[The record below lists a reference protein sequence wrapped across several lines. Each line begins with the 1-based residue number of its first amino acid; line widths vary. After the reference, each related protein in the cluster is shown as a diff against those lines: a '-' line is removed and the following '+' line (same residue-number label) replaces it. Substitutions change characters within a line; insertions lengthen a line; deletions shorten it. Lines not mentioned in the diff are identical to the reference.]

1 MQFFGFIFLVI
12 SSLGFSFSETNWNCE
27 KAQWKE
33 DPKVEEGLFSAV
45 IQTRCKVTDKR
56 DDGISWLFQ
65 KLQKEYLR
73 KDKYEIHDGPTAFE
87 DQGFSGIRYDLT
99 DKLSDDGSEL
109 AIRQKVTLLTDL
121 KKELGYKT
129 KSTEIKASGLAAYL
143 QFVAFETEVKAMKDF
158 YQIKIENEVRVEKPW
173 YALGF
178 LFQPMSASITEDKFL
193 TARDR
198 LIEYLLTHDDKTS
211 LSE

>member
-1 MQFFGFIFLVI
+1 MQFLVFILFIF
-12 SSLGFSFSETNWNCE
+12 SSLGLSSSETNWTCE
-27 KAQWKE
+27 KANWKE

-45 IQTRCKVTDKR
+45 IQTRCTVSDKR
-56 DDGISWLFQ
+56 EDGISWLFQ

-73 KDKYEIHDGPTAFE
+73 KEKYDIHEGPTVFE
-87 DQGFSGIRYDLT
+87 QKGFSGIRYDLT
-99 DKLSDDGSEL
+99 DKLSDDESEL

-121 KKELGYKT
+121 RSELGYKT
-129 KSTEIKASGLAAYL
+129 TSTEIKASGLAAYL
-143 QFVAFETEVKAMKDF
+143 QYVAFETEVKAMKDF
-158 YQIKIENEVRVEKPW
+158 YQIKIENEVRVERPW

-178 LFQPMSASITEDKFL
+178 LFKPMSASITEEKFL

-211 LSE
+211 PSE